1 MDRGRARQVAKR
13 KTCKQA
19 PTFDRPFVYCA
30 ERAAD
35 RRTVA
40 AADEHVGNITT
51 RAAVLYAQSRAPKAP
66 SVEFSVT
73 EVGHFWSVL
82 AVKRAP
88 TTRAPTGLATSHQ

>member
-35 RRTVA
+35 RRAVA
-40 AADEHVGNITT
+40 AADKHVGNITG
-51 RAAVLYAQSRAPKAP
+51 RAAVLYAQSRAPMAP
-66 SVEFSVT
+66 SVKFSVA
-73 EVGHFWSVL
+73 EVDHFWSVM
-82 AVKRAP
+82 AAKIAQ
-88 TTRAPTGLATSHQ
+88 TTCAPTG